1 MTGSLTRRDPAKDP
15 LAFER
20 VPHIVMD
27 PPRHRSIA
35 MPPYRALLLRTT
47 DVSQGVGGNFSE
59 VGLVAGG
66 ARRAADRLLWAR
78 FGRRRA

>member
-1 MTGSLTRRDPAKDP
+1 MTGSSTRRDPAKDP

-35 MPPYRALLLRTT
+35 MPPYRALLLRTNSGESALAHDAAASLASEAAT
-47 DVSQGVGGNFSE
+47 RVVSY
-59 VGLVAGG
+59 
-66 ARRAADRLLWAR
+66 
-78 FGRRRA
+78 